1 MRDDSRPGMPPSRRL
16 VRRGTVVEDVPAT
29 ATPARPAS
37 RPRTPGSA
45 PVEAVDSPDGAD
57 TADSGAAGAG
67 SRRRALGR
75 GGVDGSLSR
84 TQAKRCEEAKAQAQA
99 QVNQAKEQAEEWA
112 AKIAEELKGFGPA
125 PGKTVARFG
134 RNDIRH
140 FALTRLLDLVSEEER
155 IRINLQNKLGPQF
168 AILAKERHCMR
179 E

>member
-1 MRDDSRPGMPPSRRL
+1 MGC
-16 VRRGTVVEDVPAT
+16 
-29 ATPARPAS
+29 
-37 RPRTPGSA
+37 GSA

-57 TADSGAAGAG
+57 TATDSGAAGAG

-168 AILAKERHCMR
+168 AILAKDFGDLPERDKTGEISRAPRPDLGRLPPSGPCYI
-179 E
+179 